1 LEYVLLAL
9 SAVGIILILILLKR
23 KPLDDREELKRL
35 RTEVEMLSRIL
46 KDEIGSLRQ
55 VLLTQNSEN
64 RIELASQIKNASDS
78 QLKAAGESR
87 AELSTTLSTLTTQMN
102 TDAGKNREELSK
114 ALNNLS
120 ESLSRKLA
128 DLTAGSAEQSD
139 KLKKGIEERLDAIR
153 NGNETKLEEMRKTVD
168 EKLHATLE
176 KRLGESFNQVS
187 KQLEAVHK
195 GLGEMQSL
203 ATGVGDL
210 KKALIGVKTR
220 GVLGELQL
228 ENILEELLTPDQYE
242 KNFKPNSRRDA
253 VVEFAIA
260 LPGRDGSDSR
270 VYLPI
275 DAKFPI
281 EDYHKLVDAYETG
294 NLAEITLHQK
304 SIVTRIRNCARD
316 IRDKYINPP
325 VTTDFAIL
333 FLPFESL
340 YAEVL
345 RIPGLFEQ
353 VMRDYSVIL
362 CGPTT
367 ISALLNSL
375 QIGFKTLAIQKK
387 SSEVWKV
394 LAEVKKQFSLFGE
407 VLDKTR
413 KKIDDVGKE
422 LDNATHRSRQI
433 EKKLRKVEEFPASET
448 PALPELLLPVEEEDD
463 SQD

>member
-1 LEYVLLAL
+1 MDY
-9 SAVGIILILILLKR
+9 IIGGLGLISVVLILILLRR
-23 KPLDDREELKRL
+23 KTQDGHEDIIRLKG
-35 RTEVEMLSRIL
+35 EIEMLSR
-46 KDEIGSLRQ
+46 SLREDIGRLRQ
-55 VLLTQNSEN
+55 DILNLNSEN
-64 RIELASQIKNASDS
+64 RLELAAQIKNANDS
-78 QLKAAGESR
+78 QLKAAGDSR
-87 AELSTTLSTLTTQMN
+87 VELSSTLSAITKQMN
-102 TDAGKNREELSK
+102 EDAAKNREELTRS
-114 ALNNLS
+114 LNNLS
-120 ESLSRKLA
+120 ESLNRKLA
-128 DLTAGSAEQSD
+128 ELASGTAEQTE
-139 KLKKGIEERLDAIR
+139 KLKKSLSESMDAIR
-153 NGNETKLEEMRKTVD
+153 SGNELKLEEMRKTVD

-176 KRLGESFNQVS
+176 KRLGESFDQVS
-187 KQLEAVHK
+187 KRLEEVHK
-195 GLGEMQSL
+195 GLGEMRNL

-210 KKALIGVKTR
+210 KKALIGVKPR

-228 ENILEELLTPDQYE
+228 ENILEELLTNEQYE

-253 VVEFAIA
+253 VVEFAIV
-260 LPGRDGSDSR
+260 LPGRDSSDSR

-281 EDYHKLVDAYETG
+281 EDYHKLVDAYEMG
-294 NLAEITLHQK
+294 DLVQINVHQK
-304 SIVTRIRNCARD
+304 AIMAKIRSCARD

-353 VMRDYSVIL
+353 VMREYSVIL

-375 QIGFKTLAIQKK
+375 QIGFKTLAIEKK
-387 SSEVWKV
+387 SSEVWKT
-394 LAEVKKQFSLFGE
+394 LAEVKKQFSLFGA

-433 EKKLRKVEEFPASET
+433 EKKLRKVEELPG
-448 PALPELLLPVEEEDD
+448 PELVEFTELTSDPDEEDD
-463 SQD
+463 A